1 MTLRWVADGKG
12 GRRPTF
18 PLRRK
23 TVGRPLQAE
32 WGAMSARPAP
42 GGLDGRVRLR
52 WWRFARTLRPS
63 RVGQG
68 AIGMSTLGAIGN
80 VAQAAATDAT
90 EAVATS
96 DGKEEAAA
104 FLKQLALTALTMAS
118 NSLMEAQDTMN
129 DLEDDDDE

>member
-1 MTLRWVADGKG
+1 
-12 GRRPTF
+12 
-18 PLRRK
+18 
-23 TVGRPLQAE
+23 
-32 WGAMSARPAP
+32 
-42 GGLDGRVRLR
+42 
-52 WWRFARTLRPS
+52 
-63 RVGQG
+63 
-68 AIGMSTLGAIGN
+68 MSTLGAIGN